1 MTARSAAF
9 AAKDAR
15 SLRAVALWIALLV
28 ALASSLLSS
37 GPPRTVAL
45 GSAFN
50 PATTVDAL
58 RPLRASPRIVAPD
71 VRPDPDPVAGT
82 GTAAPS
88 GLVAPSIVSVADAVD
103 ARPSGVAAAP
113 VSPSHPPRV
122 GSPRAPPVA

>member
-9 AAKDAR
+9 AALDAR
-15 SLRAVALWIALLV
+15 FLRAAALWIALIV

-37 GPPRTVAL
+37 GLPRTMAF

-71 VRPDPDPVAGT
+71 VRPDPDPVVGVGSAT
-82 GTAAPS
+82 LSSPETALISPA
-88 GLVAPSIVSVADAVD
+88 VDAID
-103 ARPSGVAAAP
+103 ARPSGVVAVP
-113 VSPSHPPRV
+113 ISPSHPPRV
-122 GSPRAPPVA
+122 GSPRAPPVV

>member
-1 MTARSAAF
+1 VTARSAAF

-15 SLRAVALWIALLV
+15 PVRAAALWIALLV

-37 GPPRTVAL
+37 GPPRTVAF

-71 VRPDPDPVAGT
+71 VRPDPDPVAGAGKQT
-82 GTAAPS
+82 FHSAAP
-88 GLVAPSIVSVADAVD
+88 LLIVPAPAAID
-103 ARPSGVAAAP
+103 ARPSGVVAAP

>member
-1 MTARSAAF
+1 MPF
-9 AAKDAR
+9 AASDAR
-15 SLRAVALWIALLV
+15 PLRAAALWLALLV

-37 GPPRTVAL
+37 GPPRSLAF

-50 PATTVDAL
+50 PATMVEAL

-82 GTAAPS
+82 GNATFHSAAPP
-88 GLVAPSIVSVADAVD
+88 LMVPAPAAID
-103 ARPSGVAAAP
+103 ARPSSVATAP
-113 VSPSHPPRV
+113 ISPPHPPRV

>member
-1 MTARSAAF
+1 M
-9 AAKDAR
+9 
-15 SLRAVALWIALLV
+15 LWIALLV

-37 GPPRTVAL
+37 GPPRTVAF

-71 VRPDPDPVAGT
+71 VRPDPDPVAGAGKQT
-82 GTAAPS
+82 FHSAAP
-88 GLVAPSIVSVADAVD
+88 LLIVPAPAAID
-103 ARPSGVAAAP
+103 ARPSGVVAAP
-113 VSPSHPPRV
+113 ISPSHPPRV